1 MPDKRFRF
9 FQKLVGLPYL
19 LALLGLLM
27 PMANVSCTDQVIAEP
42 SMYEIALGYDLGT
55 ELKEPGAGL
64 LKRMEEGNPR
74 SIERFKDFIP
84 NFPKMEPMYHLFGIV
99 GALVVAAIF
108 AFIATVV
115 LMYAGPKFGL
125 TEDEMGVAGT
135 YLLSVMGYVLLW
147 RLIHPLNK
155 FRIAVF
161 VVCIIGMVLS
171 IVVLWSIFIMAVVTF
186 KGTLISIG
194 YALACALILWL
205 MSLKYPVEN

>member
-27 PMANVSCTDQVIAEP
+27 PMANVSCADQVIAEP

-74 SIERFKDFIP
+74 SIERLKDYIP
-84 NFPKMEPMYHLFGIV
+84 NFPKMEPMSHLFGIV

-108 AFIATVV
+108 AFIAPFGYYASLGSLAMGILSMFSLWAV
-115 LMYAGPKFGL
+115 LSQIGSL
-125 TEDEMGVAGT
+125 CNT
-135 YLLSVMGYVLLW
+135 
-147 RLIHPLNK
+147 
-155 FRIAVF
+155 
-161 VVCIIGMVLS
+161 IGMNVLK
-171 IVVLWSIFIMAVVTF
+171 VEPGVGLYCAD
-186 KGTLISIG
+186 TLILIG
-194 YALACALILWL
+194 TAMNLACIARPIVDDLRA
-205 MSLKYPVEN
+205 KRAAKKNAQ

>member
-27 PMANVSCTDQVIAEP
+27 PMANVSCADQVIAEP

-74 SIERFKDFIP
+74 SIERLKDYIP
-84 NFPKMEPMYHLFGIV
+84 NFPKMEPMSHLFGIV

-108 AFIATVV
+108 AFIAPFGYYASLGSLAMGILSMFSLWAV
-115 LMYAGPKFGL
+115 LSQIGSL
-125 TEDEMGVAGT
+125 CNT
-135 YLLSVMGYVLLW
+135 
-147 RLIHPLNK
+147 
-155 FRIAVF
+155 
-161 VVCIIGMVLS
+161 IGMNVLK
-171 IVVLWSIFIMAVVTF
+171 VEPGVGLYCAD
-186 KGTLISIG
+186 TLILIG
-194 YALACALILWL
+194 TAMNLACIARPI
-205 MSLKYPVEN
+205 VEEIKAKRAAKKK

>member
-64 LKRMEEGNPR
+64 LKRMQEGNPR

-108 AFIATVV
+108 AFIAPFGYYASLGSLAMGMLSMFSLWAV
-115 LMYAGPKFGL
+115 LSQIGSL
-125 TEDEMGVAGT
+125 CN
-135 YLLSVMGYVLLW
+135 S
-147 RLIHPLNK
+147 
-155 FRIAVF
+155 
-161 VVCIIGMVLS
+161 IGMNVLKVEPG
-171 IVVLWSIFIMAVVTF
+171 IGLYCAD
-186 KGTLISIG
+186 TLILIG
-194 YALACALILWL
+194 TAMNLACIARPIVDDLRARRN
-205 MSLKYPVEN
+205 KKNKD

>member
-108 AFIATVV
+108 AFIAPFGYYASLGSLAMGMLSMFSLWAV
-115 LMYAGPKFGL
+115 LSQIGGL
-125 TEDEMGVAGT
+125 CN
-135 YLLSVMGYVLLW
+135 S
-147 RLIHPLNK
+147 
-155 FRIAVF
+155 
-161 VVCIIGMVLS
+161 IGMNVLK
-171 IVVLWSIFIMAVVTF
+171 VEPGVGLYCAD
-186 KGTLISIG
+186 TLILIG
-194 YALACALILWL
+194 TAMNLACIARPIIDDLRA
-205 MSLKYPVEN
+205 KRANKK

>member
-1 MPDKRFRF
+1 MPDKIFRF

-64 LKRMEEGNPR
+64 LKRMQEGNPR

-108 AFIATVV
+108 AFIAPFGYYASLGSLAMGMLSMFSLWAV
-115 LMYAGPKFGL
+115 LSQIGSL
-125 TEDEMGVAGT
+125 CN
-135 YLLSVMGYVLLW
+135 S
-147 RLIHPLNK
+147 
-155 FRIAVF
+155 
-161 VVCIIGMVLS
+161 IGMNVLKVEPG
-171 IVVLWSIFIMAVVTF
+171 IGLYCAD
-186 KGTLISIG
+186 TLILIG
-194 YALACALILWL
+194 TAMNLACIARPIVDDLRERRN
-205 MSLKYPVEN
+205 KKNKG